1 MLFVHKN
8 FGDLF
13 VVAQTRMKTK
23 LFLIIRPEPMN
34 LKLFTSLLSKAEL
47 QINKKASKMKYVN
60 ILLHTG

>member
-13 VVAQTRMKTK
+13 VVAQIRMKTK

-47 QINKKASKMKYVN
+47 QTNKKHLK
-60 ILLHTG
+60 